1 MANKELGWELA
12 EQINLGADFGLFNQA
27 LTGSVDY
34 FIRNTKDMILSR
46 PIPMYAGKQRPNVN
60 AGTMSNKGLE
70 VALNYA
76 KSINDFKF
84 DVGLNLTFIKNE
96 ITSLA
101 GGDPIRSGGVGK
113 GGNST
118 KTEVGREIA
127 YFFGYKTGGIIK
139 TADQLAEHILIQP
152 EAALGDVIFN
162 DLNGPEGIPDGKIT
176 EDDMTYLG
184 SASPKFT
191 GGLNLNLAYKNFD
204 MVMFFSGSYGNE
216 IVNSMYQSLYSSTM
230 NETNISRDMALNH
243 WSTQNVTSDLPRL
256 TASDPNLNGSRFSDR
271 WVEDGSYLRVKNL
284 QIGYSLP
291 ASVSKI
297 IHLKNM
303 RVYAS
308 VDNLYTFTKYTGFD
322 PELFG
327 LYQNPFNY
335 GIDMVNYP
343 QPRTVSFG
351 INLTL

>member
-1 MANKELGWELA
+1 
-12 EQINLGADFGLFNQA
+12 
-27 LTGSVDY
+27 
-34 FIRNTKDMILSR
+34 
-46 PIPMYAGKQRPNVN
+46 MYAGKQRPNVN

-70 VALNYA
+70 LTLNYG
-76 KSINDFKF
+76 KSIRDFKY

-118 KTEVGREIA
+118 KTEVGYEIA
-127 YFFGYKTGGIIK
+127 YFYGYQTDGIFK
-139 TADQLAEHILIQP
+139 TADQLAAHSIENTPIQP
-152 EAALGDVIFN
+152 QAALGDVIFR
-162 DLNGPEGIPDGKIT
+162 DLSGPEGTPDGKIT

-184 SASPKFT
+184 SASPTFT
-191 GGLNLNLAYKNFD
+191 GGFNINLAYKGID
-204 MVMFFSGSYGNE
+204 MVLFFNGSYGNE

-243 WSTQNVTSDLPRL
+243 WSTENPTSDLPRL

-284 QIGYSLP
+284 QIGYTLP
-291 ASVSKI
+291 GSISNK
-297 IHLKNM
+297 IHLKNL
-303 RVYAS
+303 RIYTS
-308 VDNLYTFTKYTGFD
+308 IDNLYTFTNYSGFD